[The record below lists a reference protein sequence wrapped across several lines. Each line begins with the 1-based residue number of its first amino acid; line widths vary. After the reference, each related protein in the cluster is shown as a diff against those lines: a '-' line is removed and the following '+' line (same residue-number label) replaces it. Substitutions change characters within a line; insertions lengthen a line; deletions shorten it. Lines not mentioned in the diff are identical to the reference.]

1 MMQANQKLFRCH
13 KSYLINLNNIVR
25 LDKKEGLVYFDDDK
39 ACYVS
44 RKYIKDLRSKMENL
58 K

>member
-1 MMQANQKLFRCH
+1 M
-13 KSYLINLNNIVR
+13 INLNNIVR

-39 ACYVS
+39 VCYVS